1 MTVILDKVDPKNG
14 PNNKSK
20 RGEPRGILED
30 LKGRLHGVF
39 QVFSFEGGHIR
50 VLRCK
55 DAVQ

>member
-39 QVFSFEGGHIR
+39 QVFSFEGGHR
-50 VLRCK
+50 HSPRAVL
-55 DAVQ
+55 